1 MSHNNKN
8 KKGNLFQ
15 NWIGAAQHAPSSQ
28 SKLEAIVLFAG
39 MVILSILLTCGA
51 RIHNYNQF
59 AAGES
64 NYMPNSYGDQ
74 CIMFALYAL
83 INIGAMGYAWLNA
96 TKNKNNKENAM
107 LLGASV
113 AAVGVAGLA
122 ALMLFLGYDMLTL
135 SLTAEVYHLGMMAH
149 LTLLKNYFS
158 QYGWLYF
165 IPGAFAAFSFAIFG
179 INKNR
184 EPKTSGIFGTA
195 SFADKT
201 ALAEM
206 NAYDETGSLFGK
218 DEKGNY
224 LYYPLCNRTIIA
236 QPGGGKS
243 TGIVTP
249 ALLTEDRPVFVND
262 PKGELWAV
270 AGRHRHLTFNRESVV
285 LDPYGVTRTAKFM
298 EDKPASL
305 ISKVY
310 TFNPLDLLAADP
322 KMYDRTLESLVESL
336 ISPSK
341 DSNST
346 TEHFN
351 EASKTILKGLIEWVS
366 KNKDEDPSSRNL
378 ARVNEILNLETSEL
392 DTTVELMAASTFYH
406 AKKAAAMLKNQSK
419 GEHRDSLMTNT
430 SRHLNWLD
438 DLNMR
443 EFVAQSNF
451 DLKDFLKGNMD
462 VYVVLPSD
470 QSSGKKFV
478 RAVLASLYNIFIQAA
493 PEDRPDKQ
501 TLFIFDE
508 QGQLGYFPDIEKM
521 IAELRNCGIVI
532 WSVFQDIGQINQY
545 SKPGL
550 FTGAPLKQFFNI
562 DDIETME
569 WIQKLGGSRT
579 IFTGS
584 TSKSRSSGK
593 QSSTNQSESEQE
605 TRTELIHS
613 NEIREMNS
621 DRQLVF
627 IRSAKAILCEKTP
640 YFNQPR
646 FNGQYDKNPVDI
658 KKH

>member
-1 MSHNNKN
+1 
-8 KKGNLFQ
+8 
-15 NWIGAAQHAPSSQ
+15 
-28 SKLEAIVLFAG
+28 
-39 MVILSILLTCGA
+39 
-51 RIHNYNQF
+51 
-59 AAGES
+59 
-64 NYMPNSYGDQ
+64 
-74 CIMFALYAL
+74 
-83 INIGAMGYAWLNA
+83 
-96 TKNKNNKENAM
+96 M

-113 AAVGVAGLA
+113 AAAGVAGLA
-122 ALMLFLGYDMLTL
+122 ILVLFFGYDLMTI
-135 SLTAEVYHLGMMAH
+135 TVAAQEYHMGAMAH
-149 LTLLKNYFS
+149 FALLKNYFG
-158 QYGWLYF
+158 QYSWLYL
-165 IPGAFAAFSFAIFG
+165 IPAAFAAFSFAIFG

-195 SFADKT
+195 EFADKST
-201 ALAEM
+201 FAEM
-206 NAYDETGSLFGK
+206 NAYDESGSLFGK

-243 TGIVTP
+243 TGVVTP
-249 ALLTEDRPVFVND
+249 ALLTENRPVFVND

-270 AGRHRHLTFNRESVV
+270 AGRHRHLNFNRESVV

-310 TFNPLDLLAADP
+310 TFNPLDLLAGDP

-336 ISPSK
+336 ISPIK
-341 DSNST
+341 DGNST

-366 KNKDEDPSSRNL
+366 KNKDEEPSSRNL

-392 DTTVELMAASTFYH
+392 NTTVELMAASTFYH

-419 GEHRDSLMTNT
+419 GEHRDSLMTNA

-470 QSSGKKFV
+470 QANGKKFV
-478 RAVLASLYNIFIQAA
+478 RAVLASLYNIFIQAD

-532 WSVFQDIGQINQY
+532 WSVFQDLGQIEQY

-550 FTGAPLKQFFNI
+550 FTSAPLKQFFNI
-562 DDIETME
+562 DDVPTME

-605 TRTELIHS
+605 TRTELIHT
-613 NEIREMNS
+613 NEIRELNS
-621 DRQLVF
+621 YRQFVF
-627 IRSAKAILCEKTP
+627 IQSSKPILCDKVP
-640 YFNQPR
+640 YFKQPK
-646 FNGQYDKNPVDI
+646 FDGLYDKNPVDS
-658 KKH
+658 KKY

>member
-1 MSHNNKN
+1 MSNNNKN
-8 KKGNLFQ
+8 NGNLFQ
-15 NWIGAAQHAPSSQ
+15 TWIGAARQTPSNQ
-28 SKLEAIVLFAG
+28 SKIESITLFAG

-59 AAGES
+59 AVGETS
-64 NYMPNSYGDQ
+64 FMPNSYGDQ
-74 CIMFALYAL
+74 CIMFILYAL
-83 INIGAMGYAWLNA
+83 INVAAMGYAWFNA
-96 TKNKNNKENAM
+96 TKNKNNKESSM

-122 ALMLFLGYDMLTL
+122 VLVLFFGFDLMTINV
-135 SLTAEVYHLGMMAH
+135 AAQEYHMGAMAH
-149 LTLLKNYFS
+149 FALLKNYFS
-158 QYGWLYF
+158 QYGWLYL
-165 IPGAFAAFSFAIFG
+165 IPAAFAIFSFAVFG

-195 SFADKT
+195 EFADKT
-201 ALAEM
+201 AFAEM
-206 NAYDETGSLFGK
+206 NAYDESGSLFGK

-243 TGIVTP
+243 TGVVIP
-249 ALLTEDRPVFVND
+249 ALLTENRPVFVND

-270 AGRHRHLTFNRESVV
+270 AGRHRHLNFNRESIV
-285 LDPYGVTRTAKFM
+285 LDPYGVTRTTKFM
-298 EDKPASL
+298 ENKPASL
-305 ISKVY
+305 VSKIY
-310 TFNPLDLLAADP
+310 TFNPLDLLAADAR
-322 KMYDRTLESLVESL
+322 MYDRTLESLVESL

-341 DSNST
+341 DGNST

-366 KNKDEDPSSRNL
+366 KKEEPSSRNL
-378 ARVNEILNLETSEL
+378 ARVNEILNLETEDL
-392 DTTVELMAASTFYH
+392 KTTVDLMADSTLYH
-406 AKKAAAMLKNQSK
+406 AEKAAAVLRNQSH
-419 GEHRDSLMTNT
+419 GEHRDSLMTNA

-438 DLNMR
+438 DINMR

-478 RAVLASLYNIFIQAA
+478 RAVLASLYNIFIQAN
-493 PEDRPDKQ
+493 PEDRPDKE

-569 WIQKLGGSRT
+569 WIQKLGGNRT

-627 IRSAKAILCEKTP
+627 IRSAKAILCEKIP
-640 YFNQPR
+640 YFKQPR
-646 FNGQYDKNPVDI
+646 FDGQYDKNPVDI